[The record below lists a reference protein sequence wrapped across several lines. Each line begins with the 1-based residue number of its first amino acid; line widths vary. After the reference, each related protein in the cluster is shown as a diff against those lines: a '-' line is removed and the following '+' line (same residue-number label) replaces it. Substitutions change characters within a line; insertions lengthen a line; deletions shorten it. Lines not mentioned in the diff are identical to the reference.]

1 MPENAAPSLHIALP
15 VMDEQESLPR
25 ILECIAAQSYPD
37 FKVYICVNQP
47 DTYWSNTD
55 LRGIAERNI
64 STLRLLHQQNNS
76 KIVLID
82 HASPGHGWKG
92 KKHGVGQARKVIMDE
107 ISRRAA
113 PDDVVI
119 SLDADTSFPENYF
132 QTVAENFRR
141 NPDAVAASLP
151 YYHPLPK
158 DPSAARAILRYEIYM
173 RHYFLN
179 LARIGSPYAFTAMG
193 SAMAFTVKAYRA
205 IGGMTPKLSGE
216 DFYFLQKLRKYGT
229 VLLWNETMV
238 FPEARFSDRVFFG
251 TGPAM
256 IKGAAGDWSSYPIYP
271 DSLFKALLETY
282 LTAPLLFL
290 ETFDTE
296 VIRFLK
302 RALKEED
309 PFRLLRENHS
319 DSLHFIRAFHEKLDG
334 LRILQFLKTHNN
346 QSEQGDEANLFDFL
360 DKYCPGSIKGLQL
373 NREHFSFCSSPLTE
387 LEKIRN
393 FLFEKEME
401 VRVNSER
408 L

>member
-37 FKVYICVNQP
+37 FKVYVCVNQP
-47 DTYWSNTD
+47 DVYWDDAAS
-55 LRGIAERNI
+55 RGIAERNV
-64 STLRLLHQQNNS
+64 STLKQLLQQS
-76 KIVLID
+76 DQRIFVID
-82 HASPGHGWKG
+82 HTSPGLGWKG
-92 KKHGVGQARKVIMDE
+92 KKLGVGQARKVIMDE
-107 ISRRAA
+107 ISRHAA

-132 QTVAENFRR
+132 LTVAENFRR
-141 NPDAVAASLP
+141 NHDAVAASIP

-179 LARIGSPYAFTAMG
+179 LARIGSPYTFTALG
-193 SAMAFTVKAYRA
+193 SAMAFTVKAYRV

-238 FPEARFSDRVFFG
+238 YPEARFSNRVFFG

-256 IKGAAGDWSSYPIYP
+256 IKGAGGDWSSYPIYP

-290 ETFDTE
+290 KTFDTE
-296 VIRFLK
+296 VTRFLK

-309 PFRLLRENHS
+309 PFRLLRENHT

-346 QSEQGDEANLFDFL
+346 QSDEDDEANLFDFL
-360 DKYCPGSIKGLQL
+360 DKYFPGSVRALQL
-373 NREHFSFCSSPLTE
+373 SKNCFSFCNSPLSQ

-401 VRVNSER
+401 VRFNSEWM
-408 L
+408 

>member
-1 MPENAAPSLHIALP
+1 MPENATSSLHIALP
-15 VMDEQESLPR
+15 VMDEQEFLPR
-25 ILECIAAQSYPD
+25 TLECIAAQSHPD
-37 FKVYICVNQP
+37 YKVYICVNQP
-47 DTYWSNTD
+47 DAYWDDAAS
-55 LRGIAERNI
+55 RGIAERNV
-64 STLRLLHQQNNS
+64 STLKQLLQQNDPR
-76 KIVLID
+76 IFVID
-82 HASPGHGWKG
+82 HTSPGRGWKG
-92 KKHGVGQARKVIMDE
+92 KKHGVGHARKVIMEE

-141 NPDAVAASLP
+141 NPDAVAASIP

-179 LARIGSPYAFTAMG
+179 LARIGSPYTFTALG
-193 SAMAFTVKAYRA
+193 SAMAFTVKACRA

-238 FPEARFSDRVFFG
+238 YPEARFSNRVFFG

-290 ETFDTE
+290 KTFDTE
-296 VIRFLK
+296 VTRFLK
-302 RALKEED
+302 RALKEDD

-334 LRILQFLKTHNN
+334 LRILQFLKTYNN

-360 DKYCPGSIKGLQL
+360 DKYYPGAIQAMQLIK
-373 NREHFSFCSSPLTE
+373 NRFSFCNSPLSQ
-387 LEKIRN
+387 LEKLRN
-393 FLFEKEME
+393 LLFEKEME
-401 VRVNSER
+401 VRLNSEW

>member
-1 MPENAAPSLHIALP
+1 MPENATPSLHIALP
-15 VMDEQESLPR
+15 VMDEQEFLPR
-25 ILECIAAQSYPD
+25 TLECIAAQLYPH

-47 DTYWSNTD
+47 DAYWDDATS
-55 LRGIAERNI
+55 RGIAERNL
-64 STLRLLHQQNNS
+64 STLKQLLQQS
-76 KIVLID
+76 DPRIFVID

-107 ISRRAA
+107 ISRHAA

-141 NPDAVAASLP
+141 NPDTVAASLP